1 MGKYGLFLL
10 RILRDR
16 AAHDGLHSSCGIIRR
31 TGRGFSCRGR
41 STVLRRCHM
50 TGRTSGAGRYGCFAR
65 GVGLFASCGRR
76 CLRKRTCH
84 LFGGRLCGIRLC
96 RRSLRGNRILRQCR
110 IRAALLR
117 RCAMMIAICIRG
129 RIDIGR
135 IAAAS
140 ARASWCARLWI
151 PAAAARLIAVPAD
164 GMRCIG
170 HH

>member
-1 MGKYGLFLL
+1 MYGLFLL

-16 AAHDGLHSSCGIIRR
+16 AARAGLHSSCVMIRR
-31 TGRGFSCRGR
+31 SGCGLSCR
-41 STVLRRCHM
+41 RCRLLLWRFGM
-50 TGRTSGAGRYGCFAR
+50 SRRTSGAGRYSCFPR
-65 GVGLFASCGRR
+65 GVGLLTSSGRR
-76 CLRKRTCH
+76 SLRECARH
-84 LFGGRLCGIRLC
+84 LFGGSLYGIRLC